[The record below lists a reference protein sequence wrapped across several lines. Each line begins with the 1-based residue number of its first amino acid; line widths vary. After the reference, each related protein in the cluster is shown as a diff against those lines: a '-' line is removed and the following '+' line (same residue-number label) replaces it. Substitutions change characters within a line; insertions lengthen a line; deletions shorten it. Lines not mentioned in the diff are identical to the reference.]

1 MMNFDVAMFGY
12 APDPIIFD
20 VRGGEVRSATSNTP
34 FNNLHIPYRGQAVDF
49 NAPHRD
55 GTGAEL
61 KYLPSFV
68 NLWNISDTVSLEI
81 ALKGLTAKEKGIG
94 GSNGQNFFQGMT
106 FSTTI

>member
-1 MMNFDVAMFGY
+1 MKKSNKPKVL
-12 APDPIIFD
+12 IFD
-20 VRGGEVRSATSNTP
+20 LETSQLEGVMFDIWEQNIP

-68 NLWNISDTVSLEI
+68 NLWNISDTISLEI
-81 ALKGLTAKEKGIG
+81 ALKGLTAKEKGGILNKKG
-94 GSNGQNFFQGMT
+94 GTLWMRKRSVAV
-106 FSTTI
+106 